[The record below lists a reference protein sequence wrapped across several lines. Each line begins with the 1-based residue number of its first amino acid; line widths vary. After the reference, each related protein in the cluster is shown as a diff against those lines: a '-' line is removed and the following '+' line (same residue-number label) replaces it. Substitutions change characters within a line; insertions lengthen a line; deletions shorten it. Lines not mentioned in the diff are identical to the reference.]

1 MRLILLLALTSIAI
15 SITLLSEDS
24 SGKILRDIYGSD
36 KIAQPWTLPQQKGD
50 AATGVV
56 MSEAQDKLYLDT
68 DPCNSKVETFS
79 KPYEKTPT
87 GKSTKCKG
95 HEIDLFFVRQK

>member
-1 MRLILLLALTSIAI
+1 
-15 SITLLSEDS
+15 
-24 SGKILRDIYGSD
+24 
-36 KIAQPWTLPQQKGD
+36 
-50 AATGVV
+50 